1 MFTNRCSTIS
11 PSLSLALVLSTPFR
25 SFLLFASHVPT
36 FCLLLPPTPF
46 HARFRTHCCEPEGL
60 TSPQYRPD
68 SDHRV
73 HCRITIISSC
83 TDGVWRRRRGGGGGE
98 GDDTGRT
105 ELVVVHQYNRRADG
119 GGGGEGSEWRIRE
132 GGLKASSLHFGSEHR
147 RTNDVLIILG
157 GGVSRAVQK
166 LRTVKS
172 DVQWELIG
180 DEVVKGY
187 ITSIYIYT
195 KVEFNRSIGP
205 LFNRI
210 TRYYYCITRRSIFN
224 LSGNVGAYE
233 Y

>member
-1 MFTNRCSTIS
+1 MPDFVRIATS
-11 PSLSLALVLSTPFR
+11 PR
-25 SFLLFASHVPT
+25 GWH
-36 FCLLLPPTPF
+36 
-46 HARFRTHCCEPEGL
+46 
-60 TSPQYRPD
+60 PQYRPD

-83 TDGVWRRRRGGGGGE
+83 TDGVWRREQEEERRTIYGKNG
-98 GDDTGRT
+98 T
-105 ELVVVHQYNRRADG
+105 VVVHQYNRRADG
-119 GGGGEGSEWRIRE
+119 GEGGGGSEWRSRE

-157 GGVSRAVQK
+157 GGGAVFRAEQK

-187 ITSIYIYT
+187 ITSICVYIYIYT
-195 KVEFNRSIGP
+195 KVEFNRGIGP

-224 LSGNVGAYE
+224 LSGNVRAYE